1 MNKHIT
7 SKIFMTINKLFETSQ
22 SKIKNRKLKANRLAS
37 AIIGLIQNNDVK
49 LSSLARH
56 NQNSKTFK
64 MISLEQNSRRMLDNP
79 GIDLEVYAKA
89 LVFDILYLSH
99 LELIIDRTN
108 WQDGQSDINYFVASV
123 IWNDI
128 AIPLY
133 WIMLDNKGGSS
144 NNQQR
149 ISLIKWIIEIFG
161 SNMISCVY
169 ADREFP
175 SYQFMNYLIIDERT
189 CSEYIVL
196 GSYHANKLYSLCKLD
211 KYNKIA
217 ATIDIAF
224 SSIKDFINLEQPLT
238 IIDTGTELILAEILE
253 NNSVRIY
260 PMIFTNQYNK
270 IKQEYNF
277 LFKTFTLNSVLL
289 AQHFKG
295 FITKNIIK
303 FFSRAKAST
312 LVSDGSKT
320 ITMAELCKDLNKK
333 NPQTIIGKDIRRTFG
348 HRLFVSIK
356 INYKGELICIISN
369 HHSDNPFQEYKRR
382 WFIESMFAKLK
393 SFGFNLEDTHITNL
407 HRLSNLLLL
416 VSIAYLCCCKL
427 GMFIHTK
434 IKSIT
439 KKHLST
445 VDGLDKEYRLEYSI
459 FRLGLELLKNF
470 CNNHLFSGAILAKLI
485 HKILD
490 YNIGKLKLPKRS
502 QAFKLLGS
510 F

>member
-1 MNKHIT
+1 
-7 SKIFMTINKLFETSQ
+7 MTINKLFETQ
-22 SKIKNRKLKANRLAS
+22 SKIKNRKHKANRLAS

-64 MISLEQNSRRMLDNP
+64 MLSLEQNSRRMLDNP
-79 GIDLEVYAKA
+79 GISIETYAKA
-89 LVFDILYLSH
+89 LVFDILHLTH
-99 LELIIDRTN
+99 LEIIIDRTN

-133 WIMLDNKGGSS
+133 WVMLDNNGGSS

-149 ISLIKWIIEIFG
+149 ISLIKWIVDVFG
-161 SNMISCVY
+161 PDMISCVY

-175 SYQFMNYLIIDERT
+175 SYQFMNYLILDERT
-189 CSEYIVL
+189 CSEYIAL
-196 GSYHANKLYSLCKLD
+196 NSYHANKLYSLCKID

-217 ATIDIAF
+217 TTIDIAH
-224 SSIKDFINLEQPLT
+224 SSVKDFINLEQPLT
-238 IIDTGTELILAEILE
+238 IIDTGSELILAEILE

-270 IKQEYNF
+270 IKQEHNF
-277 LFKTFTLNSVLL
+277 LYQTFKLNSILL
-289 AQHFKG
+289 AQYFKG
-295 FITKNIIK
+295 FTTKGAIK

-320 ITMAELCKDLNKK
+320 ITMAQLCKDLNKK

-348 HRLFVSIK
+348 HRLYLSSK
-356 INYKGELICIISN
+356 INYKGEFVFIISN
-369 HHSDNPFQEYKRR
+369 NFTDNPFAEYKRR
-382 WFIESMFAKLK
+382 WFIETMFSKLK

-407 HRLSNLLLL
+407 TRLSNLFLL
-416 VSIAYLCCCKL
+416 VSIAYLCCCKI

-434 IKSIT
+434 IKPIT

-470 CNNHLFSGAILAKLI
+470 CNNHLFSGAIIAKLI

-490 YNIGKLKLPKRS
+490 YNIDKLKLPKRS
-502 QAFKLLGS
+502 RAFKLLGS
-510 F
+510 C